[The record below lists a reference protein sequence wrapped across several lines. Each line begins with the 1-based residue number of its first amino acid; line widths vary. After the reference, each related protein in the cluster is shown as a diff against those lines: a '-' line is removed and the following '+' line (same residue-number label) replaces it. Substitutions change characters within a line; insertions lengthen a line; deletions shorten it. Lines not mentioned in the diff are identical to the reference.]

1 MRRGGHCIPI
11 AAVVL
16 AAAAVLVVSMPC
28 AADQPN
34 PVPVTISPALPAD
47 SDAITISLDA
57 VVSSIGGA
65 SSVQVRGNEI
75 DLNTDQVPTS
85 PRPPGTL
92 VHFVFN
98 LPALPAGSYT
108 VVTDV
113 ASVPNFGF
121 AVRPRTAI
129 LDLGQRF
136 LVSVTDQ
143 QAGATPTA
151 VRLSDVGGYFWF
163 FDPADIEITV
173 KIVDGRVV
181 NNRFWVFIAS
191 MTDTPLAV
199 TVTDT
204 SVQGCLPGG
213 SGSSACPFKTYS
225 TTTRGNQNF
234 IDVNAF

>member
-1 MRRGGHCIPI
+1 MRQGGHCIPI

-16 AAAAVLVVSMPC
+16 AASAVLAVSTPC
-28 AADQPN
+28 AAQQN
-34 PVPVTISPALPAD
+34 PVPFTLSPALPAD
-47 SDAITISLDA
+47 SDAITIGLDA
-57 VVSSIGGA
+57 VVGLVGE

-75 DLNTDQVPTS
+75 DLFTGHVPTS
-85 PRPPGTL
+85 PQPPGTL
-92 VHFVFN
+92 VHFDFH

-113 ASVPNFGF
+113 PFLPSFGF
-121 AVRPRTAI
+121 AVRPRTAT

-173 KIVDGRVV
+173 KIVDGRAV

-204 SVQGCLPGG
+204 SVQGCQPGG

>member
-1 MRRGGHCIPI
+1 MNRGGHCIPI
-11 AAVVL
+11 AVVVL
-16 AAAAVLVVSMPC
+16 AAAAVVVISIPC
-28 AADQPN
+28 AAQQN
-34 PVPVTISPALPAD
+34 PVPYTLSPALPAD
-47 SDAITISLDA
+47 SDAITIGVDA
-57 VVSSIGGA
+57 VVGAIGG
-65 SSVQVRGNEI
+65 SSSAQVRGNEI
-75 DLNTDQVPTS
+75 DLNIDQVPTS

-113 ASVPNFGF
+113 AGVPNFGF
-121 AVRPRTAI
+121 AVRPRTAT
-129 LDLGQRF
+129 LDLASRF
-136 LVSVTDQ
+136 LVSVADQ
-143 QAGATPTA
+143 QAGATPAA

-173 KIVDGRVV
+173 KIVDGRAV

-204 SVQGCLPGG
+204 SVQGCQPGG